1 MKPPRVIKVL
11 FPLLGR
17 FSPWSAPLIITLG
30 MLASLSEGFGISLLA
45 PFLQGLADFNG
56 GASFHHPALTW
67 LNARFP
73 GTANKEWIRILPLF
87 MLGFILLKNI
97 ISYANALFFSWLN
110 SKIRHLLCSGIFDQI
125 MRISLGYLES
135 RDSGKLLNT
144 LATETW
150 QTSHALGVLMWL
162 MTNGCTVLVLGVLMV
177 IISWKLTVFVGGA
190 VLATSFFVR
199 RMNRRVERLGKR
211 AVQANETLT
220 FRMLEGLGGIRIIRS
235 FGRESFE
242 QMRFDEASSQ
252 VRKTFMRLDILTGA
266 IAPIYEILSAFVL
279 ISVLLYAI
287 LWDPGGMPALFTFLF
302 VLYRLLPLVK
312 QLDEGRMALAAATG
326 SVDNVMN
333 FLDTTDK
340 PYIKSG
346 TIPFQ
351 KLRREIRFDH
361 VTFFYDHQN
370 KPALKDISLHINRG
384 QTCAL
389 VGPSGGGKSTLIN
402 LLCRFYEVS
411 RGAVFIDDLPLRDL
425 DLPAWRKKMA
435 MVSQDVHIF
444 NASVREN
451 ILYGAPGAENEAVIN
466 AARMAHAHNF
476 IRQLPDGYDTILGER
491 GIRLSGGQ
499 RQRIALARA
508 IVRDPE
514 ILILDEATNALD
526 TLSEQLIQEAL
537 HALRRDRTLIM
548 IAHRL
553 STILQADQIFV
564 LEKGEIKENGTF
576 EQLLQR
582 EGLFSK
588 LYRAQY
594 EQKPSNGN
602 NMQ

>member
-1 MKPPRVIKVL
+1 
-11 FPLLGR
+11 
-17 FSPWSAPLIITLG
+17 
-30 MLASLSEGFGISLLA
+30 MLASLSEGFGISLLV
-45 PFLQGLADFNG
+45 PLLQGLTDFG
-56 GASFHHPALTW
+56 DGARSYHPALAW
-67 LNARFP
+67 LSTRFP
-73 GTANKEWIRILPLF
+73 GAADEQWIRILPLF

-97 ISYANALFFSWLN
+97 ISYANTLFFSWLN
-110 SKIRHLLCSGIFDQI
+110 SKIRHQLCSGIFDQI

-162 MTNGCTVLVLGVLMV
+162 MTNGCTILVLGVLMV
-177 IISWKLTVFVGGA
+177 IISWKLTLFVGGA
-190 VLATSFFVR
+190 VLVVSFFVR

-211 AVQANETLT
+211 AVKANETLT
-220 FRMLEGLGGIRIIRS
+220 FRMLEGLGGVRIIRS

-242 QMRFDEASSQ
+242 QKCFDEASSR
-252 VRKTFMRLDILTGA
+252 VRKTFMSLDILTGA
-266 IAPIYEILSAFVL
+266 VAPIYEILSALVL
-279 ISVLLYAI
+279 ISVLIYAI
-287 LWDPGGMPALFTFLF
+287 FRDPGGMPALFTFLF
-302 VLYRLLPLVK
+302 ILYRIFPLVK

-333 FLDTTDK
+333 FLDPSDK

-346 TIPFQ
+346 AIHFQ
-351 KLRREIRFDH
+351 KLSRGIRFDH

-370 KPALKDISLHINRG
+370 RPALKDISLHMNQG

-411 RGAVFIDDLPLRDL
+411 RGAIFIDDHLLGDL
-425 DLPAWRKKMA
+425 DLPSWRKKMA

-451 ILYGAPGAENEAVIN
+451 ILYGSPDAENEAIIT
-466 AARMAHAHNF
+466 AARMAHAHDF
-476 IRQLPDGYDTILGER
+476 IRKLPDGYDTILGER

-537 HALRRDRTLIM
+537 RALRRDRTIIM

-564 LEKGEIKENGTF
+564 LENGELKENGTF
-576 EQLLQR
+576 EQLLQKG
-582 EGLFSK
+582 GLFSK
-588 LYRAQY
+588 LYRVQY

-602 NMQ
+602 NPQ